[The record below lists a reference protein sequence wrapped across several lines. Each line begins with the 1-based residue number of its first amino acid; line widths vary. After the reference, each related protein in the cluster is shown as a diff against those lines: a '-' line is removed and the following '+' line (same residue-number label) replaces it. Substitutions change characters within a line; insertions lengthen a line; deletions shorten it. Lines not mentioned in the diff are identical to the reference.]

1 MTDKGKEKIED
12 TFKISMPLITNLELQ
27 ELDNNMDS
35 IVEQYTKLFIH
46 NKELAML
53 QHIIKNQQAEIENL
67 KTRKERQLKRF
78 GKYKENIENKHE
90 EIYEDLVQE
99 IEKQDKIID
108 EMAKVLADYKYE
120 EIICMEVDCEHIEL
134 QNEGTC
140 IGDKACIKEYFKKK
154 VGTEE
159 K

>member
-1 MTDKGKEKIED
+1 MTDEEKQAIENLRKILFTTMQANECGLSNND
-12 TFKISMPLITNLELQ
+12 FKTEIKT
-27 ELDNNMDS
+27 
-35 IVEQYTKLFIH
+35 YTDILGVI
-46 NKELAML
+46 E
-53 QHIIKNQQAEIENL
+53 NQQAEIENL

-78 GKYKENIENKHE
+78 SKYKENIENKHE

-120 EIICMEVDCEHIEL
+120 ELICIEVDCEHIEL
-134 QNEGTC
+134 QNGGKC
-140 IGDKACIKEYFKKK
+140 IGDKNCIKEYFKKK
-154 VGTEE
+154 VED

>member
-1 MTDKGKEKIED
+1 MTDEGKEKIED

-99 IEKQDKIID
+99 IEKKDKIID
-108 EMAKVLADYKYE
+108 EMAKWLYE
-120 EIICMEVDCEHIEL
+120 EDNLFGFGILKEINTPE
-134 QNEGTC
+134 
-140 IGDKACIKEYFKKK
+140 KIKEYFKKK

>member
-1 MTDKGKEKIED
+1 MTDEEKQAIE
-12 TFKISMPLITNLELQ
+12 TLRTIKRPILATGFEMQTNLLKA
-27 ELDNNMDS
+27 L
-35 IVEQYTKLFIH
+35 EQVLNLI
-46 NKELAML
+46 E
-53 QHIIKNQQAEIENL
+53 NQQAEIENL

-78 GKYKENIENKHE
+78 SKYKENIENKHE

-134 QNEGTC
+134 QNEGKC
-140 IGDKACIKEYFKKK
+140 IGDEACIKEYFKMKIEDK
-154 VGTEE
+154 
-159 K
+159 